1 MRFYIYADF
10 NVQSATYNWQLIH
23 APENFYSMV
32 YGSPVDQNKAF
43 AYNISMDKE
52 MNRAGSLSFTI
63 AKGHPQYSAIFP
75 LGTTI
80 AVTTPTQIPT
90 TTTALAE
97 GDTTNPIVVDGVS
110 KTVAVGDCVCYNGTY
125 FAYRKDEPEVVPHW
139 HVYQEIGHVVWFGRI
154 LSIER
159 NFNLEKNI
167 TCEGALAFLND
178 IMIRPRKFFIAS
190 GQNEGKAYAMSALDI
205 FDMCRNEYN
214 QTVINKGV
222 YKRQIHHSRVVVPRE
237 GTYASTTT
245 PLHNGDTTNPI
256 TVNGESYIAHIGD
269 KFEYTD
275 PLTEVSKTFRFEDQQ
290 VMNSDRTNGIWY
302 EYTKHTGYIVETTY
316 TEISDYVTAFD
327 KLSEIANLDPAVG
340 MWCECTDDTKYE
352 LTLYFAYLP
361 WLQNPSKIL
370 FAQNLTEFT
379 DNGDGQDIYNAV
391 IPLGAN
397 KIHLNETT
405 ATTRD
410 SYMRRVPDPG
420 GVWFYDVPRI
430 DYIGSADKYGY
441 IEKTIDYSDIDDSSV
456 LYDYAA
462 LNLDAYANRDGKSFS
477 IGAVELSLL
486 SENRGTGY
494 NELLLTDM
502 LNADYNPNNFI
513 NIGDGVYFSSPPHDD
528 MQSNPRYIALYNRF
542 QFTCTSFKMEI
553 DNPGATNYTFE
564 VYDTNYI
571 PLQPKLLTSY
581 LDKKRAIAEGKIAKD
596 GTIYYANRQGT
607 TIIKE
612 DDNHVVE
619 TTNVTGDHEKH
630 YVAEGEGNT
639 RTDMQVYETAY
650 GTTPIPS
657 NESNETPAG
666 GGEMI

>member
-110 KTVAVGDCVCYNGTY
+110 KTVSAGYCVCYNGTY
-125 FAYRKDEPEVVPHW
+125 FAYRKDDPEVVPHW

-159 NFNLEKNI
+159 NFNLEKNV

-190 GQNEGKAYAMSALDI
+190 GQNQGKAYAMPANVL
-205 FDMCRNEYN
+205 FDMCYNEYN
-214 QTVINKGV
+214 AKASP
-222 YKRQIHHSRVVVPRE
+222 KRKIPHIEVSVPAE
-237 GTYASTTT
+237 GSYTATTT
-245 PLHNGDTTNPI
+245 PLHDGDTTNPI
-256 TVNGESYIAHIGD
+256 TVGGSSHIATIGEI
-269 KFEYTD
+269 FQYTD
-275 PLTEVSKTFRFEDQQ
+275 SQAGTTTQFRFEDQA
-290 VMNSDRTNGIWY
+290 VMNNDRTNGVWRT
-302 EYTKHTGYIVETTY
+302 YTKHSGYIVETTY
-316 TEISDYVTAFD
+316 TEVSDYTTFFD
-327 KLSEIANLDPAVG
+327 KMSEISNIDPAVG
-340 MWCECTDDTKYE
+340 LWCECTDDTTYAC
-352 LTLYFAYLP
+352 TLYFAYLP
-361 WLQNPSKIL
+361 WRQNPSKIL

-379 DNGDGQDIYNAV
+379 DNGDGQDIYNTV
-391 IPLGAN
+391 IPFGAN
-397 KIHLNETT
+397 KLRLNVTSSS
-405 ATTRD
+405 D
-410 SYMRRVPDPG
+410 STDRYTDPG
-420 GVWFYDVPRI
+420 GVFIYDYPVS
-430 DYIGSADKYGY
+430 DTLGSSDRYGY
-441 IEKTIDYSDIDDSSV
+441 IEKTVEYSDIDDSSV
-456 LYDYAA
+456 LADYAQ

-502 LNADYNPNNFI
+502 LDADYNPNNFI
-513 NIGDGVYFSSPPHDD
+513 SIGDGVYFSSPPHNDPTGNYYATFD
-528 MQSNPRYIALYNRF
+528 RF
-542 QFTCTSFKMEI
+542 EFTCTSFKMDV
-553 DNPGATNYTFE
+553 DNPGATSYTFE
-564 VYDTNYI
+564 IYNSQYV
-571 PLQPKLLTSY
+571 PLKPKLLTSY
-581 LDKKRAIAEGKIAKD
+581 LDKKRAIAEGKIASD
-596 GTIYYANRQGT
+596 GTINYSNREAKAVYKQD
-607 TIIKE
+607 E
-612 DDNHVVE
+612 NHVVAYHDDHE
-619 TTNVTGDHEKH
+619 EHFEATGTGDS
-630 YVAEGEGNT
+630 
-639 RTDMQVYETAY
+639 RTDIVSYDMAK

-657 NESNETPAG
+657 NENNNQQSNS
-666 GGEMI
+666 